1 MVVVFVELW
10 KGGDPG
16 RRVEL
21 GSATISNVS
30 GARKPTRG
38 DYIAHFYGKRKKH
51 LGSCSVKGF
60 PRKRLLGWDLVFRA
74 ARACFEKR
82 NPKVEHGSGR
92 LAQTLAE
99 LRHAYAQL
107 LAAEKSPLVLD
118 YRMFA
123 DGLIAPAIRR
133 LEELQKDGA
142 L

>member
-1 MVVVFVELW
+1 MVVVTVELW
-10 KGGDPG
+10 KGGDPA
-16 RRVEL
+16 RVVEL

-30 GARKPTRG
+30 GAAKPTRG

-51 LGSCSVKGF
+51 LGSASVTGF

-74 ARACFEKR
+74 ARACFESR

-99 LRHAYAQL
+99 LRHAYEN
-107 LAAEKSPLVLD
+107 AANGRIGD
-118 YRMFA
+118 QRMFA
-123 DGLIAPAIRR
+123 EGLIAPAIRR
-133 LEELQKDGA
+133 LEELQKEGA